1 MLLFNFVH
9 DTIQLKNLMIKITEY
24 KLNSISF
31 IRDAKIIV
39 NLALF
44 QSKATKKDRDSAFF
58 SNSSWTLAL
67 LDSFVYNGGKWIIIL
82 RGRDSL

>member
-44 QSKATKKDRDSAFF
+44 QSKATKKKIEILHF
-58 SNSSWTLAL
+58 SQTLHL
-67 LDSFVYNGGKWIIIL
+67 LDSFVYNGGK
-82 RGRDSL
+82 

>member
-44 QSKATKKDRDSAFF
+44 QLKE
-58 SNSSWTLAL
+58 
-67 LDSFVYNGGKWIIIL
+67 II
-82 RGRDSL
+82 